1 MMLNS
6 RSQAKLAK
14 KLKDRKSSVLYDL
27 SLSKR
32 EELIMWHEARKQ
44 EKKIRGLMVDYKR
57 RAERRRNFYERI
69 KADPTQFMQIHG
81 RPYKIHLDPSIAQ
94 AADSPANMMPW
105 QGDKTNLIDRFD
117 VRAHLDYISEYKLL
131 SESEK
136 SFQNFQHEDRQA
148 NYERYRILV
157 QSDFLAITEE
167 KFLNQIFLEER
178 YGPINRA
185 SEEEKKKL
193 VDKKAAIGYVYED
206 SMPANS
212 TTNAVPVL
220 SDDEDKDDD
229 SDIDLDMAIEFD
241 QLTVEQQTEMNAQSL
256 KYGMEDK
263 DFVTYMEK
271 DKEEAEA
278 LRQARELEEEKAMYS
293 GRKSRRERRAF
304 REKRLAGRKISPPS
318 YAAKKSPTYEPY
330 PRSVSRSKSRSPEN
344 CGQITFITSFGDE
357 LDPDSQTKKSSG
369 KKIVQEKRKNMDLK
383 GQNHLKALQNL
394 DLGVQDHQDK
404 DLDLPDAQDQEVAIR
419 LSIQIPKEVQGDHPL
434 DLIGLLQEQIIPE
447 GIDLEHQS
455 YLQEAD
461 NIIPVDTGLVPL
473 IIVTADHLSIVD
485 MVVPEGQI
493 ILVVEVLPMI
503 PEKALPRKI
512 ILERRVHLVVLDLSL
527 LLLEVPADQ
536 NHQSLL
542 LNYHK
547 KVKVKANRNLRHPD
561 LLKGIE
567 ETAVPYLLKAIQ
579 ILIQVMNRV
588 AQSFPKTG
596 NASAVGGIKGKLTPQ
611 ERLKRKMQLAL
622 NKQYKADKVAE
633 QRKILKQEKMQKAR
647 EDELREMSIKLRRKD
662 RERRHKLRYRHE
674 RSSSSS
680 SSSSRSRS
688 FSRSRSRSQ
697 SPISNY

>member
-542 LNYHK
+542 LNINSSDEQSSPVSHSNAEDK
-547 KVKVKANRNLRHPD
+547 SSTIK
-561 LLKGIE
+561 
-567 ETAVPYLLKAIQ
+567 
-579 ILIQVMNRV
+579 
-588 AQSFPKTG
+588 SFPKTG

>member
-596 NASAVGGIKGKLTPQ
+596 NASAVGGIKV
-611 ERLKRKMQLAL
+611 
-622 NKQYKADKVAE
+622 NKADKVAE

>member
-369 KKIVQEKRKNMDLK
+369 SVSVDKHQRSVIKNF
-383 GQNHLKALQNL
+383 
-394 DLGVQDHQDK
+394 V
-404 DLDLPDAQDQEVAIR
+404 
-419 LSIQIPKEVQGDHPL
+419 
-434 DLIGLLQEQIIPE
+434 II
-447 GIDLEHQS
+447 I
-455 YLQEAD
+455 
-461 NIIPVDTGLVPL
+461 
-473 IIVTADHLSIVD
+473 
-485 MVVPEGQI
+485 
-493 ILVVEVLPMI
+493 
-503 PEKALPRKI
+503 
-512 ILERRVHLVVLDLSL
+512 SL
-527 LLLEVPADQ
+527 
-536 NHQSLL
+536 
-542 LNYHK
+542 
-547 KVKVKANRNLRHPD
+547 
-561 LLKGIE
+561 
-567 ETAVPYLLKAIQ
+567 
-579 ILIQVMNRV
+579 
-588 AQSFPKTG
+588 
-596 NASAVGGIKGKLTPQ
+596 
-611 ERLKRKMQLAL
+611 
-622 NKQYKADKVAE
+622 
-633 QRKILKQEKMQKAR
+633 
-647 EDELREMSIKLRRKD
+647 
-662 RERRHKLRYRHE
+662 
-674 RSSSSS
+674 
-680 SSSSRSRS
+680 
-688 FSRSRSRSQ
+688 
-697 SPISNY
+697 

>member
-1 MMLNS
+1 MYFK
-6 RSQAKLAK
+6 QK
-14 KLKDRKSSVLYDL
+14 K
-27 SLSKR
+27 
-32 EELIMWHEARKQ
+32 
-44 EKKIRGLMVDYKR
+44 
-57 RAERRRNFYERI
+57 F
-69 KADPTQFMQIHG
+69 
-81 RPYKIHLDPSIAQ
+81 
-94 AADSPANMMPW
+94 
-105 QGDKTNLIDRFD
+105 
-117 VRAHLDYISEYKLL
+117 
-131 SESEK
+131 
-136 SFQNFQHEDRQA
+136 
-148 NYERYRILV
+148 
-157 QSDFLAITEE
+157 
-167 KFLNQIFLEER
+167 
-178 YGPINRA
+178 
-185 SEEEKKKL
+185 
-193 VDKKAAIGYVYED
+193 
-206 SMPANS
+206 
-212 TTNAVPVL
+212 
-220 SDDEDKDDD
+220 
-229 SDIDLDMAIEFD
+229 
-241 QLTVEQQTEMNAQSL
+241 
-256 KYGMEDK
+256 
-263 DFVTYMEK
+263 
-271 DKEEAEA
+271 
-278 LRQARELEEEKAMYS
+278 
-293 GRKSRRERRAF
+293 
-304 REKRLAGRKISPPS
+304 
-318 YAAKKSPTYEPY
+318 
-330 PRSVSRSKSRSPEN
+330 
-344 CGQITFITSFGDE
+344 FII
-357 LDPDSQTKKSSG
+357 G

-596 NASAVGGIKGKLTPQ
+596 NASAVGGIKV
-611 ERLKRKMQLAL
+611 
-622 NKQYKADKVAE
+622 NKADKVAE